1 MDLQNVLKASKD
13 FYKSHQLEAW
23 AKALP
28 NSIKLNKE
36 AESAIARAEELGLE
50 QAMAFPDFKTQMA
63 AIATVIAETAMQ
75 PVPGIPANPKF
86 AKVYISDDWAKE
98 PSGRVY
104 QARRGLDL
112 REKGPYLL
120 FYNLQ
125 NIPKQTVGKKGDQI
139 AKLFTS
145 EGWSGFT
152 APELLIAQRFWRESA
167 AAKGIDAKSKDL
179 GKFYWVWVVDS
190 GDKQNCSAAFYGLQ
204 GVGMYGCKI
213 GSANKQRGANVTVVV
228 PL

>member
-1 MDLQNVLKASKD
+1 MDIQNFLKASKD

-28 NSIKLNKE
+28 SSIKLNRE
-36 AESAIARAEELGLE
+36 AESAIARAEVLGLE
-50 QAMAFPDFKTQMA
+50 QVMAFPDFKTQMT
-63 AIATVIAETAMQ
+63 AIATVIAEMAMQ
-75 PVPGIPANPKF
+75 PVAGIPANPKF

-125 NIPKQTVGKKGDQI
+125 NIPKQPVGKKGDQI
-139 AKLFTS
+139 AKLFKS

-152 APELLIAQRFWRESA
+152 SPELLIAQRFWRESV
-167 AAKGIDAKSKDL
+167 AAKGIDAKSKEL

>member
-1 MDLQNVLKASKD
+1 LV
-13 FYKSHQLEAW
+13 
-23 AKALP
+23 
-28 NSIKLNKE
+28 
-36 AESAIARAEELGLE
+36 
-50 QAMAFPDFKTQMA
+50 FPDFKTQIA
-63 AIATVIAETAMQ
+63 AISTVIAETAMQ

-112 REKGPYLL
+112 REKG
-120 FYNLQ
+120 
-125 NIPKQTVGKKGDQI
+125 KKGDQI
-139 AKLFTS
+139 ARLFKS

-152 APELLIAQRFWRESA
+152 SPELLIAQRFWRERVA
-167 AAKGIDAKSKDL
+167 AEGIDAKSKEL

>member
-1 MDLQNVLKASKD
+1 MDLQDILKASKD

-28 NSIKLNKE
+28 SSVKLSNE
-36 AESAIARAEELGLE
+36 AELLLARAEALGLE

-120 FYNLQ
+120 FYDLQ
-125 NIPKQTVGKKGDQI
+125 NLPKQTVGEKGDQI
-139 AKLFTS
+139 AKLFKN
-145 EGWSGFT
+145 EGWRGFT
-152 APELLIAQRFWRESA
+152 SPELLIAQRFWRESVA
-167 AAKGIDAKSKDL
+167 AQGIDAKSKEL
-179 GKFYWVWVVDS
+179 GKFYWVWVADS